1 MRRAADRRRA
11 DGEGGFTL
19 LELMVV
25 IGLLALAAAV
35 VAPSLG
41 RARLG
46 LALRSTAYALAADL
60 RAARAAAQAANLERI
75 LTVDLAG
82 RRYWAE
88 GVVGV
93 RTIPSHVAVELAVP
107 ESERAGGEAGPG
119 SGSGRVR
126 FFPDGSAS
134 GAKVL
139 LSDGRSTA
147 SVLVDW
153 LNGDIRIELGR

>member
-1 MRRAADRRRA
+1 MRGAAGQRRGDR
-11 DGEGGFTL
+11 EGGFTL

-25 IGLLALAAAV
+25 IGILALAAAI

-41 RARLG
+41 RARQG
-46 LALRSTAYALAADL
+46 LAVRSTAYALAADL
-60 RAARAAAQAANLERI
+60 RAARAAAQATNMERV

-88 GVVGV
+88 GVVGE
-93 RTIPSHVAVELAVP
+93 RTLPSHVTVELAVP

-134 GAKVL
+134 GARVV
-139 LSDGRSTA
+139 LSDGRSAA

-153 LNGDIRIELGR
+153 LNGDVRIELGS